1 MAARKVS
8 VTSVTPASKVKATPK
23 AQQSRTRNL
32 VMGIAAATPVG
43 RAAKAGATVAKAVS
57 STSKAKK
64 VVKPL
69 TEPKSAVKTK
79 PAAKQVGN
87 PPDLTKVGNRMIE
100 SIARSGGGGRGSLG
114 KKKDARVVNAKGLRK
129 STDASARGIAKEP
142 ARLPKSDTSRSP
154 FSYNTVKI
162 NSQRNLKKK

>member
-1 MAARKVS
+1 MAARKVP
-8 VTSVTPASKVKATPK
+8 VTSVTPASKVKATSK

-87 PPDLTKVGNRMIE
+87 PPNPSKSTEEMI
-100 SIARSGGGGRGSLG
+100 SSVSRGGIGRGSLG
-114 KKKDARVVNAKGLRK
+114 KAKTARKFSTSAGRGKVDTRQPSRTPDPDARSVGPL
-129 STDASARGIAKEP
+129 
-142 ARLPKSDTSRSP
+142 
-154 FSYNTVKI
+154 SYRQIKI
-162 NSQRNLKKK
+162 NTDPTKKRK